1 MAISPKKSNSWKT
14 HLIKWIGVPGGGGI
28 LIGLFTNMDN
38 LQSGNY
44 QQFLQTSI
52 ISAIFW
58 SILANGNGWII
69 DKIDKKWTWLDA
81 PVKRTVIGILAMTA
95 FSISAS
101 LLVLYAYITFYFGA
115 DFFKVAEANGWFS
128 MLAMPLILTAIIALW
143 GHGRAFLLEWRQAA
157 IDVERLK
164 NENLRS
170 KFESMKSQ
178 INPHFL
184 FNSLN
189 ALSSLV
195 YENQD
200 HAVEFIQR
208 LSEVYRYVLDH
219 QNDEVVDLQE
229 ELNFLNSYIYLNKIR
244 FGDSLQVKFHNFSS
258 ANSEGSLPPLALQM
272 VVENAIKHNEV
283 SKDYPLYID
292 ISKNSE
298 SINVINNL
306 NPVVHK
312 RSDSNGLGLKNIRA
326 RYQYLSDQRVEA
338 KNDGKQFSV
347 QLPILT
353 FSP

>member
-1 MAISPKKSNSWKT
+1 MAIAPEKNKGWKT
-14 HLIKWIGVPGGGGI
+14 HLINWIGIPGGGGF

-38 LQSGNY
+38 LQSGNHE
-44 QQFLQTSI
+44 QFLQTSI
-52 ISAIFW
+52 ISTIFW
-58 SILANGNGWII
+58 SVLANGNGWII
-69 DKIDKKWTWLDA
+69 DQIDKKWTWLDA
-81 PVKRTVIGILAMTA
+81 PVKRTVIGILAMVA

-101 LLVLYAYITFYFGA
+101 LLVLYTYITFYFGA
-115 DFFKVAEANGWFS
+115 DFLKVAEANGWFN

-195 YENQD
+195 YDNQD
-200 HAVEFIQR
+200 HAAEFIQK
-208 LSEVYRYVLDH
+208 LSEVYRYVLDR
-219 QNDEVVDLQE
+219 QNDEVVALKD

-244 FGDSLQVKFHNFSS
+244 FGDSLRVNFHNCSPE
-258 ANSEGSLPPLALQM
+258 NSEGSLPPLALQM

-283 SKDYPLYID
+283 SKDYPLSID
-292 ISKNSE
+292 ISKNGACVD
-298 SINVINNL
+298 VINNL
-306 NPVVHK
+306 NPVKHK
-312 RSDSNGLGLKNIRA
+312 KSDSNGLGLKNIRA

-338 KNDGKQFSV
+338 KNDGKHFSV